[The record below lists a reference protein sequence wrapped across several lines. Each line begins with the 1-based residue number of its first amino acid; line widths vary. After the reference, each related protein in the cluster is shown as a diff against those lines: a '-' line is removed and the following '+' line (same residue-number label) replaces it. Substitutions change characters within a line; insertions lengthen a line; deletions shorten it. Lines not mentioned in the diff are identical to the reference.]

1 MCTKLLLFEIF
12 IFIFQPQ
19 YQMILDI
26 VNNLLLHVEQK
37 QKVGYGQMYASCKVT
52 FILTWKF
59 YFAFLF
65 KWID

>member
-37 QKVGYGQMYASCKVT
+37 QKVCYGQMYASCKVT
-52 FILTWKF
+52 FILT
-59 YFAFLF
+59 
-65 KWID
+65 